1 MPSVE
6 RPKKKTTERLPNAN
20 DHQQYIKS
28 HRRPQVESELAMT
41 EYSINTPDYVESVM
55 QKQRN
60 RQIPESAWNKIRLAE
75 LKTVE
80 RLKYPN

>member
-1 MPSVE
+1 MPQLE
-6 RPKKKTTERLPNAN
+6 RPKPKQTDRLPNAN

-28 HRRPQVESELAMT
+28 HRRPQVESELTVA
-41 EYSINTPDYVESVM
+41 EYRLNSAGYVESQM

-60 RQIPESAWNKIRLAE
+60 RQIPDSAWNKVRLAE
-75 LKTVE
+75 LKAVE